1 MALFLLRSARP
12 QAPFRQPCP
21 QGTSGRVPAGG
32 EMSLTEDSLATELL
46 ASDEEFR
53 QLHDEHQYFERRL
66 ETLHL
71 KSSLSSEDELEE
83 KSIKRQKL
91 WLKDRMAVIL
101 QSQRQV
107 ETTA

>member
-1 MALFLLRSARP
+1 
-12 QAPFRQPCP
+12 
-21 QGTSGRVPAGG
+21 
-32 EMSLTEDSLATELL
+32 MSMTEDVLAAELL
-46 ASDEEFR
+46 GSDEEFR

-66 ETLHL
+66 EQLHL
-71 KSSLSSEDELEE
+71 KTSLSSEDELEA

-107 ETTA
+107 ESPA

>member
-1 MALFLLRSARP
+1 MSMSEDALAS
-12 QAPFRQPCP
+12 
-21 QGTSGRVPAGG
+21 
-32 EMSLTEDSLATELL
+32 ELL

-66 ETLHL
+66 EQLQL
-71 KSSLSSEDELEE
+71 QGSLSVEAELEA

-101 QSQRQV
+101 RSQRQLG
-107 ETTA
+107 TPA